1 MDGMFIII
9 FIIVVCH
16 FCLYLGLRNKLN
28 ELLIKGFPPIN
39 VNCGTPQSASASA
52 THAQFPGVSVSPAP
66 ATDEELVAVM
76 MAAIAAHESEMAQ
89 AVPSLAAAP
98 FGAVSAEAT
107 PARVHE
113 VEKFKYRRQN
123 QRWAATARYE
133 NHKRL

>member
-1 MDGMFIII
+1 MDSILIII
-9 FIIVVCH
+9 FVIVVCH

-39 VNCGTPQSASASA
+39 VNCGGQSSTAPVV
-52 THAQFPGVSVSPAP
+52 THPQFPGISVSPAP
-66 ATDEELVAVM
+66 ATDEELAVVM
-76 MAAIAAHESEMAQ
+76 MAAIAAHEAEMAQ
-89 AVPSLAAAP
+89 AAPVTVTPS
-98 FGAVSAEAT
+98 FGAVAAEAT

-113 VEKFKYRRQN
+113 VEKFKYRGQN